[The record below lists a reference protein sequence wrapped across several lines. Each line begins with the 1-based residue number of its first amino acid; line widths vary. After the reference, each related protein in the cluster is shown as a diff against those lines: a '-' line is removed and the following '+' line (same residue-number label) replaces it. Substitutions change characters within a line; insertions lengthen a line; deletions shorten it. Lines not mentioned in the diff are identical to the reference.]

1 MYVCV
6 SGAVKSSLNQ
16 RQIKTSFETGPINV
30 WRWNQMRVGELVYPP
45 WSVDVGGLCTRNIQ
59 INLFKTFRYLT
70 LGTHKQ
76 TLARAPR
83 CLGMCNR
90 LLLCFIYG
98 FTWLYFPF
106 SFLRLC
112 MHARRKCK
120 FINDYSTNKVIVI
133 LNNACCVEY
142 SWVWWLTYSH
152 FPWIIIWP
160 PAGRRHFLKSK

>member
-1 MYVCV
+1 MYGCV
-6 SGAVKSSLNQ
+6 SAAVKSSLNR
-16 RQIKTSFETGPINV
+16 RQIKTSFETGPITV

-45 WSVDVGGLCTRNIQ
+45 WSVDVGGLCSRNIQ

-76 TLARAPR
+76 MLAGAPT

-98 FTWLYFPF
+98 FKCLNFPL

-112 MHARRKCK
+112 MHARK
-120 FINDYSTNKVIVI
+120 NVYSASYSTSKVIVI
-133 LNNACCVEY
+133 LNNVGCVKY
-142 SWVWWLTYSH
+142 SWLWWLTYSQFSLNDDMTCRMET
-152 FPWIIIWP
+152 FPE
-160 PAGRRHFLKSK
+160 K